1 LTALI
6 EATQERP
13 QEWPSAISG
22 GLHRTFFQYRT
33 WLARLDDSPSATVFV
48 LLLWQAAALLLHVL
62 AVYLARGDAPNSAL
76 VVSACAVG
84 LTFASA
90 LWILTRPHLARTV
103 RNAAVVCLGVTTA
116 LQWRLRDPLLP
127 IQFDEQQHMRTL
139 RDIVFSHGLFH
150 ANPLLSVSPRYPG
163 LEAVAALLH
172 QLGLPLLV
180 AVTAVVLIAR
190 LVMVLV
196 LCDAVEQLTGSSRAG
211 GLAVAAYAC
220 SAHFVPWDSMFA
232 YQTMALPLAVAAVAF
247 VARARCADDPRLLL
261 IGASVCLLAVAMT
274 HHVTSAFT
282 AIFLVVWTVVERGR
296 PRRRILY
303 GAIVAVIVTVGW
315 AMIQWSLLWVYFYPW
330 YVDLMRQINGAGL
343 RKPFSN
349 AAVYPTPLWEQAFI
363 VYYALAICAM
373 VLALT
378 LVCARARS
386 IRQRLR
392 WDATPNTGIW
402 PRPFLVLMVVPIP
415 VLLVARTLPGFIEI
429 GDRCNTFLYLPLC
442 LLVADAVVRWS
453 RSHSRPYVM
462 RLRTPALLMATGVF
476 VGGFL
481 LGSAPD
487 WARLP
492 GSYLPSAEGRSM
504 DAETLAAVHW
514 AREGLP
520 TGSRIAADRMGSVL
534 LSSEGMWPVFWDG
547 DLSIASLYFADSW
560 GPGQTET
567 AQGLSVRYLYVDS
580 RLAEGLPLVGVYFFV
595 AETQTPQRLTLDQLT
610 KFDGVPGIQLR
621 YRHGP
626 ISIYDLS
633 GLNVKKVRSGGWF
646 TKSGPMDN
654 VLIQLSLG
662 LLVGLVLTAAVRF
675 GVGAFVVEKVQAFHK
690 AAGLPLTLA
699 AGLSAVLVTSVIM
712 LSAHI
717 WLGPWAFL
725 SVTLT
730 LLAAN
735 RRWAKERVS
744 WAKERVKSGPHT
756 PVAVNS
762 WQQGWVVPA
771 ETSGKRVQRNW
782 IVGAVL
788 VALPIAAA
796 IALATGDAHVGDVT
810 RVREIL
816 DDPAATHL
824 PVRTDPSSSAIG
836 IGRGR

>member
-6 EATQERP
+6 EAVQERP
-13 QEWPSAISG
+13 QETPRAISG
-22 GLHRTFFQYRT
+22 GQQRTYFQYRT

-48 LLLWQAAALLLHVL
+48 LLLWQAAALLMHVL
-62 AVYLARGDAPNSAL
+62 AVDVARSDTPDSAL
-76 VVSACAVG
+76 VMSACAVG

-90 LWILTRPHLARTV
+90 LWVLTRPDLTRTV

-116 LQWRLRDPLLP
+116 LQWRLRDPLLA

-139 RDIVFSHGLFH
+139 RDIVFSHELFH

-163 LEAVAALLH
+163 LEAVAVLFH
-172 QLGLPLLV
+172 QLGLPLSV
-180 AVTAVVLIAR
+180 AVTAVVLVAR
-190 LVMVLV
+190 LVLVMVL
-196 LCDAVEQLTGSSRAG
+196 CDAAEQLTGSFRAG

-232 YQTMALPLAVAAVAF
+232 YQTMALPLALAAVAF
-247 VARARCADDPRLLL
+247 VARARWADDPRFLL

-274 HHVTSAFT
+274 HHITSGFN

-303 GAIVAVIVTVGW
+303 AAIVAVIVTVGW
-315 AMIQWSLLWVYFYPW
+315 AMLQWSLLWVYFYPW
-330 YVDLMRQINGAGL
+330 YEDVVRQVRGGL

-349 AAVYPTPLWEQAFI
+349 AAVYPTPLWEKAFI
-363 VYYALAICAM
+363 FYYALAISAL

-378 LVCARARS
+378 LVCARARH
-386 IRQRLR
+386 RLR
-392 WDATPNTGIW
+392 RDASPNTRIW
-402 PRPFLVLMVVPIP
+402 PRPFLVLIVALIP
-415 VLLVARTLPGFIEI
+415 VLMVARTLPGFIEI
-429 GDRCNTFLYLPLC
+429 GDRCNTFLFLPFC
-442 LLVADAVVRWS
+442 LLVADAVVKWS
-453 RSHSRPYVM
+453 RSHARPYVM
-462 RLRTPALLMATGVF
+462 RLRKPALLMATGVF

-492 GSYLPSAEGRSM
+492 GSYLPSSEGRSM
-504 DAETLAAVHW
+504 DAETLAAAHW

-534 LSSEGMWPVFWDG
+534 LSSEGMWPVFFDG
-547 DLSIASLYFADSW
+547 DFAIPSLYFADSW

-567 AQGLSVRYLYVDS
+567 VQALTVRYLYVDS
-580 RLAEGLPLVGVYFFV
+580 RLADGLPLVGVYFFL
-595 AETQTPQRLTLDQLT
+595 AETQTTQQLTLDQLT
-610 KFDGVPGIQLR
+610 KFDGVAGIQLR

-633 GLNVKKVRSGGWF
+633 GLNVKRIRSGGYFAKSENPF
-646 TKSGPMDN
+646 T
-654 VLIQLSLG
+654 QLSLG
-662 LLVGLVLTAAVRF
+662 LLVGLVVVFAVRF
-675 GVGAFVVEKVQAFHK
+675 GGGAFVVGKAQAFHK

-699 AGLSAVLVTSVIM
+699 AGLSAFLVTSVIM

-717 WLGPWAFL
+717 WLSPWPFL

-735 RRWAKERVS
+735 RRWAEERVR
-744 WAKERVKSGPHT
+744 WAKERVTSGRPT

-762 WQQGWVVPA
+762 WQQGWVVPP
-771 ETSGKRVQRNW
+771 ETSEKRVQRSR

-788 VALPIAAA
+788 VALPITAA
-796 IALATGDAHVGDVT
+796 IALATGDAYVGDVT

-816 DDPAATHL
+816 DDPAAIHL
-824 PVRTDPSSSAIG
+824 PVRTDPSPSAIG
-836 IGRGR
+836 MERGR